1 MQRVVKKDNP
11 TTDSGYE
18 HEKSGTFEIQMK
30 KQMSSKM
37 RKKSHKSKTLDK
49 KALDNK
55 MKRKSHAHID
65 EQKVFKEN
73 QDIGIDSPQTLE
85 EEKLDEMLLDNNK

>member
-1 MQRVVKKDNP
+1 MKKDQNP

-18 HEKSGTFEIQMK
+18 HEKGSFEIQLK

-37 RKKSHKSKTLDK
+37 RKKSKRSKVDR
-49 KALDNK
+49 KALDDK
-55 MKRKSHAHID
+55 MKRKSHAHHID
-65 EQKVFKEN
+65 DQKVYKEQ

-85 EEKLDEMLLDNNK
+85 EEKMDEMLLDNNK